1 MTMSVVSDEQNLRAE
16 RRNRAKSPNL
26 AFVAKDIIK
35 SLVSLVLP
43 ILHWVPVGFGVI
55 ILAFSGKLI
64 AKESK

>member
-1 MTMSVVSDEQNLRAE
+1 MSVVSDEQNLRAE

-35 SLVSLVLP
+35 SLVPLVLP
-43 ILHWVPVGFGVI
+43 ILHWVPVGSGVI

-64 AKESK
+64 AKEWK